1 METSTDQLAHSPQKR
16 KDQIVDVPMINVTVR
31 DRGSVSSR
39 VLHLDPFSPVDRGD
53 LMMRTVQSRLP
64 NNLTLHVGHEE
75 SLLERIRSEAESK
88 ELVLAPVELHRR
100 NIQRRLRETRTPKY
114 GVEFVDPTDVGKALL
129 QNTDHSTK
137 TIDRI
142 DRLSMI
148 RSILSD
154 EQQSITGPAVLSDVQ
169 TVEQVRTEIE
179 NVTGFHPERLDRIR
193 DAASKHSAPIDVD
206 SIEFI
211 DTAAGIE
218 RALRERTEKHVSEV
232 EILRHAI
239 RGVRETGGEL
249 WETTFPEASQL
260 SLVGVSS
267 VPAAHADLL
276 HVLLGTS
283 SVPVHVHL
291 RRGTGSYLSRR
302 LPDLFDIDSP
312 GEVVFES

>member
-1 METSTDQLAHSPQKR
+1 MEFSTVPLVHRLRKR

-31 DRGSVSSR
+31 DRGSVNSW
-39 VLHLDPFSPVDRGD
+39 VLHIDPFSPADRGD

-64 NNLTLHVGHEE
+64 KDLTLHVGHEE
-75 SLLERIRSEAESK
+75 SLLERVCSEVESK

-100 NIQRRLRETRTPKY
+100 NIQRRLREKRTSKD

-129 QNTDHSTK
+129 QNTDYPTK

-154 EQQSITGPAVLSDVQ
+154 EQQSISGPAVPSDVQ
-169 TVEQVRTEIE
+169 AVEQVRTEIE

-193 DAASKHSAPIDVD
+193 DAASERSAPIDVD
-206 SIEFI
+206 SIELI
-211 DTAAGIE
+211 DTAVGIE
-218 RALRERTEKHVSEV
+218 RALRERTEKHVSKV

-239 RGVRETGGEL
+239 RAVRETRGDL
-249 WETTFPEASQL
+249 WKTTFPEVARL

-267 VPAAHADLL
+267 VPAVHADLL

-291 RRGTGSYLSRR
+291 RRGTGTYLTRR
-302 LPDLFDIDSP
+302 LPDLFDINAP
-312 GEVVFES
+312 GTVVFES